1 MPKEKKESKLAD
13 LKKDYKKFQEKYK
26 LPSFNEL
33 NEDFHI
39 EKVSENETDFLLR
52 EIRKFMSER
61 IFNYL
66 RTVETLINPANAP
79 MFVFSV
85 VKTLNQE
92 DKNKLTEI
100 YKELARNEIKL
111 FAIDAEYS
119 EKKEA
124 DFIKE
129 SFNSWQK
136 IKKDL
141 VKILMSIEKNIDLKS
156 DSNHRKYFG

>member
-1 MPKEKKESKLAD
+1 MPKESKLED
-13 LKKDYKKFQEKYK
+13 FKKDYKKFQEKYK

-141 VKILMSIEKNIDLKS
+141 VKILTTIEKNIDSKS

>member
-1 MPKEKKESKLAD
+1 
-13 LKKDYKKFQEKYK
+13 
-26 LPSFNEL
+26 
-33 NEDFHI
+33 
-39 EKVSENETDFLLR
+39 
-52 EIRKFMSER
+52 
-61 IFNYL
+61 
-66 RTVETLINPANAP
+66 

-111 FAIDAEYS
+111 FAIDVEYS

-141 VKILMSIEKNIDLKS
+141 VKILTTIEKNIDLKS

>member
-1 MPKEKKESKLAD
+1 M
-13 LKKDYKKFQEKYK
+13 
-26 LPSFNEL
+26 

-111 FAIDAEYS
+111 FAIDVEYS

-124 DFIKE
+124 NFIKE

-141 VKILMSIEKNIDLKS
+141 VKILTTIEKNIDLKS